1 MTNLARRIFSQCI
14 PVRDNLSIESHAMA
28 LSAAEKLGALIS
40 RGYSTYD
47 LDYIVRA
54 KAIGYY
60 TGFDVLLNDC
70 RHSAAYLRRFI
81 GSRRVSNA
89 LAFRAMALRKY
100 IGSRN
105 SMTWGDETP
114 ITVSEN
120 AHTSS
125 SHVGYEACNLLFANL
140 QTYLRVM
147 VLYMRDSQLN
157 NVLVVPRSL
166 ADVEMLKQVDP
177 ERLIYFDDF
186 VSPSI
191 IEETS
196 SVQQHF
202 EQVFRDHRRELQDA
216 FTIDGQSFFPIIE
229 QSLNG
234 LFQHVVP
241 ESFRVRLTVDRILD
255 HIKPSIVIGA
265 RVRRLYDRAFY
276 AAASS
281 RGVPAF
287 VLMHSDI
294 GSDVR
299 FIHTMGHFTRLKG
312 VFAWGDRQAQ
322 LILNDQFSD
331 VEDVHVT
338 GSPLFV
344 RAENSNCLAK
354 VGSKKRIIYAGTSD
368 DLEEVRE
375 ITRVIRSSFPNT
387 ELIVKVHPGLDH
399 EPYEQYCRE
408 PNVTLVTGARVLEDL
423 LNEVDLLITTIS
435 ESSLQSMIRGIPT
448 LYLSLKGKWDHQLN
462 SIYTFDTQEEQA
474 LVVKSGGA
482 LSRAIEHLFETGKP
496 DTHPVQNSFLARR
509 IRLHE
514 TMDGPVRAIDDILT
528 ASLATPNH
536 G

>member
-14 PVRDNLSIESHAMA
+14 PVRDDLSIESHAMA
-28 LSAAEKLGALIS
+28 LSAVEKLGALIT

-47 LDYIVRA
+47 LDYIIRA

-70 RHSAAYLRRFI
+70 RHSAAYLKRFI

-89 LAFRAMALRKY
+89 LALRAMALRRY
-100 IGSRN
+100 VGSRN

-114 ITVSEN
+114 VTVSEN
-120 AHTSS
+120 AYTSS
-125 SHVGYEACNLLFANL
+125 SHVGHEACNLLFANL

-147 VLYMRDSQLN
+147 VLYMRDSELN

-166 ADVEMLKQVDP
+166 ADVGMLKQVDP
-177 ERLIYFDDF
+177 KRLIYFDDF

-191 IEETS
+191 IEETF
-196 SVQQHF
+196 SVRKHF

-216 FTIDGQSFFPIIE
+216 FTIEGQSFFPIIE
-229 QSLNG
+229 QSLSG
-234 LFQHVVP
+234 LFQHVLP

-299 FIHTMGHFTRLKG
+299 FIHTMGHFTRLTG

-322 LILNDQFSD
+322 LIRNDQFSD
-331 VEDVHVT
+331 VENVYVT

-344 RAENSNCLAK
+344 RAENSDRSGK
-354 VGSKKRIIYAGTSD
+354 SRSKKRIIYAGTSD
-368 DLEEVRE
+368 DLDEVRE
-375 ITRVIRSSFPNT
+375 ITQVIRTSFPDT

-399 EPYEQYCRE
+399 QPYERYCRA
-408 PNVTLVTGARVLEDL
+408 PNVTLVSGAQVLEDL

-435 ESSLQSMIRGIPT
+435 ESSLQSMIRGIAT
-448 LYLSLKGKWDHQLN
+448 LYLSLKGKWDPLLN
-462 SIYTFDTQEEQA
+462 SIYTFDAQEEQA
-474 LVVKSGGA
+474 LVVKSGRA
-482 LSRAIEHLFETGKP
+482 LSRAIEHVFES
-496 DTHPVQNSFLARR
+496 DNSEAHPVQSSFLARR

-514 TMDGPVRAIDDILT
+514 RMDGPVRTIDDIIT
-528 ASLATPNH
+528 ASLTELNS
-536 G
+536 